1 MRVCRNWCYCS
12 CHVAG
17 YMRETE
23 SRYQI
28 LVDKYCST
36 ISCYSVKWCACS
48 LHRSNTTGNG
58 VVFILFFYFLIFFF
72 ISDFKATHFVKE
84 NIHIN
89 NFKWSTFFSKQ
100 SNCRWSFTW
109 IAVNSLFL
117 GIKSSR
123 LTTKGHISFSCFGNS
138 TDGNFEPWE
147 MIILSKLD
155 KSSKE
160 MLPLSSEAYIWIKL
174 LVSLIY
180 QVTHEFPMTFWQRTK
195 GIWFL

>member
-17 YMRETE
+17 YMCETE

-89 NFKWSTFFSKQ
+89 FKWSTFFSKQ

-117 GIKSSR
+117 KIKSST
-123 LTTKGHISFSCFGNS
+123 LTIKGQLVLVVLA
-138 TDGNFEPWE
+138 TVL
-147 MIILSKLD
+147 MAILSPGKW
-155 KSSKE
+155 SSFQN
-160 MLPLSSEAYIWIKL
+160 WIN
-174 LVSLIY
+174 LVK
-180 QVTHEFPMTFWQRTK
+180 RC
-195 GIWFL
+195 FLHLQKHIFE